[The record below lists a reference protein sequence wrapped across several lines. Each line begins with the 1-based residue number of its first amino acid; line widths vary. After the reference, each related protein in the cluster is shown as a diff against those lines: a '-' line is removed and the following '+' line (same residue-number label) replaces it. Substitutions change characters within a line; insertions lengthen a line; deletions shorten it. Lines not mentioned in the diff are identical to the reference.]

1 MGPAAAS
8 TRTPTPK
15 GPGSFSGAP
24 HLPPGFTKTFTSRYV
39 DIGALRLHAVTGG
52 HGRPLLLVHGWP
64 QTWYAWRLLMPAL
77 ARDFQVVAVDQR
89 GIGLSD
95 KPADGYDAGTLA
107 NDLVALMEVLG
118 HQRFALVGVDTGMNI
133 AYALAADH
141 RDRVERLVAGEAPCR
156 AWVPQCP
163 CSSPRRSTS
172 GSGTSPS
179 TGPPR

>member
-1 MGPAAAS
+1 
-8 TRTPTPK
+8 
-15 GPGSFSGAP
+15 
-24 HLPPGFTKTFTSRYV
+24 
-39 DIGALRLHAVTGG
+39 
-52 HGRPLLLVHGWP
+52 
-64 QTWYAWRLLMPAL
+64 
-77 ARDFQVVAVDQR
+77 VAVDQR

-163 CSSPRRSTS
+163 ARPPPHPSTS